1 MRKGRSDYHAN
12 EVVTSL
18 LFRDLWDEW
27 FSGRTLEVSGSPC
40 LTREKVQLQ
49 RRQLQRGQ
57 GSGPKIRSL
66 QPALPVPFLD
76 CFRPGWL
83 TQLRQ
88 QDSKMYLRLLLT
100 VFKHPYYLL
109 YFFLLYS
116 ARLPSLSIT
125 SANLCLRSLSSPW
138 QWPVLWLALSSKEAS
153 DSDLV
158 WRSLPKFMNFL
169 SNVHPIYV

>member
-1 MRKGRSDYHAN
+1 MRKGRNDYHAN

-27 FSGRTLEVSGSPC
+27 FSGRTLEGAGSPC

-88 QDSKMYLRLLLT
+88 QNVPEAVADGIQT
-100 VFKHPYYLL
+100 
-109 YFFLLYS
+109 
-116 ARLPSLSIT
+116 SL
-125 SANLCLRSLSSPW
+125 LSSLFFSPILYPAPFPFHYLC
-138 QWPVLWLALSSKEAS
+138 QLMPQVSEQPLAMASPVTGSQQ
-153 DSDLV
+153 
-158 WRSLPKFMNFL
+158 
-169 SNVHPIYV
+169 